1 MRNTPI
7 VICNRDRLST
17 TEKLCDQLLLLG
29 YENIYILDNASTYP
43 DLIKWYESSCP
54 AQVIYL
60 SNLGHQ
66 ALWHSG
72 ILNDLSEHEYIV
84 YTDSDI
90 ELNIDSYKGFIED
103 MIQVA
108 KDFNVDKVGLAI
120 QIDDIPV
127 NHLTNVVR
135 DIERRYWQVQ
145 LPHPTQIVYR
155 ALVDTTFAVMKRTSQ
170 YNWNGLRVAG
180 NLTCRHMPW
189 YNNWDNLSEEEHY
202 YTQHADRRI
211 ATFKQLLGIQ

>member
-1 MRNTPI
+1 MSNTPI
-7 VICNRDRLST
+7 VICNRDRLTT

-29 YENIYILDNASTYP
+29 YENIYILDNASTYQP
-43 DLIKWYESSCP
+43 LIEWYENGCP
-54 AQVIYL
+54 AQVVYL
-60 SNLGHQ
+60 PNLGHQ
-66 ALWHSG
+66 ALWHCG
-72 ILNDLSEHEYIV
+72 LLEELKDHGYIV

-90 ELNIDSYKGFIED
+90 ELSMDSYKGFVED

-108 KDFNVDKVGLAI
+108 KDFQVDKVGLAI

-155 ALVDTTFAVMKRTSQ
+155 ALVDTTFAVMMPPSHYTC
-170 YNWNGLRVAG
+170 LRLDQCTG
-180 NLTCRHMPW
+180 
-189 YNNWDNLSEEEHY
+189 
-202 YTQHADRRI
+202 
-211 ATFKQLLGIQ
+211 GIH